1 MTMVDLDFEEQLKET
16 NFPDLLDD
24 AQPSQQPKKKVSSR
38 RKVDKEKNQED
49 EKRRV
54 EGVDRRSTKKLTGV
68 TRPSSTTVVKVPNQ
82 VEVPATVKAPSLKPT
97 KQSRVSVD
105 PPVSPASGFSST
117 GHRDDNKS
125 KHSSSSSSKLTAAN
139 LEKFLTPQVDG
150 TAHPKEKHMRDVA
163 TILEKNLKP
172 DKKLTHKSIKR
183 DFLEQVSYE
192 NGQHK
197 TLKPMESS
205 QVIFKDT
212 TSKVEKAPAATI
224 TSSNHLKNPEN
235 SSPNMHCINELE
247 FKHQID
253 SKGSSVSSIPHEGSH
268 GCDDE
273 DNDDIANA
281 AGIQPT
287 PDEAHDLLERAR
299 DRIARQRLVEQVKAL
314 EMIVER
320 KNAELEQL
328 NGQLRRAVET
338 KSDLVIAHNEIE
350 KRHAMVVEKKEQN
363 LLRMKQANIWLL
375 EAQSIK
381 EKELLNEIIRLT
393 DLTRDAEEKRRE
405 ELDDWERMHRN
416 EMLEKDYTIAR
427 LSEELRQLG
436 VNAESPIFKQQQRN
450 NQKGFYDPT
459 SIITGAS
466 KFFFN

>member
-1 MTMVDLDFEEQLKET
+1 MVDLDFEEQLKET
-16 NFPDLLDD
+16 NFPDLLDG
-24 AQPSQQPKKKVSSR
+24 AQRSEQPKKKVSSR
-38 RKVDKEKNQED
+38 RKAEEEKM
-49 EKRRV
+49 RV
-54 EGVDRRSTKKLTGV
+54 EGIDRRSTKKSTNV
-68 TRPSSTTVVKVPNQ
+68 TRPSSTTHTKVPNR
-82 VEVPATVKAPSLKPT
+82 VDVPTPLKAPSLRPT

-105 PPVSPASGFSST
+105 PPVSPASGLFSI
-117 GHRDDNKS
+117 GNRDDNKS
-125 KHSSSSSSKLTAAN
+125 KRSSTSSSSTKLTAAN
-139 LEKFLTPQVDG
+139 LEKFLTPQLDG
-150 TAHPKEKHMRDVA
+150 TVHPKEKNIRDVFP
-163 TILEKNLKP
+163 ILEKKLRP

-183 DFLEQVSYE
+183 DFIEQVSYE
-192 NGQHK
+192 TGQSK
-197 TLKPMESS
+197 ALNSNPQSQAIFTNLTANTIEAPVTTASTPTL
-205 QVIFKDT
+205 
-212 TSKVEKAPAATI
+212 
-224 TSSNHLKNPEN
+224 HG
-235 SSPNMHCINELE
+235 INELE

-253 SKGSSVSSIPHEGSH
+253 SKSSSVSSIPHEGSH
-268 GCDDE
+268 ECADE
-273 DNDDIANA
+273 GNDDMMDATEIKTN
-281 AGIQPT
+281 

-320 KNAELEQL
+320 KNTELEQL

-427 LSEELRQLG
+427 LSEELRKLG
-436 VNAESPIFKQQQRN
+436 VTAESPIFKQQQRN